1 MDFNAQ
7 LRPYVNGSVTIN
19 EKFFTLESVEEDHL
33 VLRDE
38 DSMHTIVWFSS
49 IRSVTEAP
57 PNPPEII
64 LFPRKSSEGD

>member
-49 IRSVTEAP
+49 IRSVTEPP